1 MAYPR
6 SSVDFSATTC
16 PFEGSTIFILC
27 PTNPAP
33 GSAYF
38 LTSFQETAFTWIW
51 PVGRR
56 KSAQP
61 LNITNI
67 AMILMNHI
75 SDGPFERC
83 LKVSHFELAS
93 PVKGL
98 RSNSNH
104 RDIVLLVI
112 AWDC

>member
-6 SSVDFSATTC
+6 SSVIFSATTC
-16 PFEGSTIFILC
+16 SFEGSTIVILC

-38 LTSFQETAFTWIW
+38 LTSFQETAFTWIC
-51 PVGRR
+51 PVGRW

-67 AMILMNHI
+67 AMVLRNHM
-75 SDGPFERC
+75 SYGPFERR
-83 LKVSHFELAS
+83 LKVSHFELANPVLKGYAPLELES
-93 PVKGL
+93 P
-98 RSNSNH
+98 RH
-104 RDIVLLVI
+104 RAV
-112 AWDC
+112 W